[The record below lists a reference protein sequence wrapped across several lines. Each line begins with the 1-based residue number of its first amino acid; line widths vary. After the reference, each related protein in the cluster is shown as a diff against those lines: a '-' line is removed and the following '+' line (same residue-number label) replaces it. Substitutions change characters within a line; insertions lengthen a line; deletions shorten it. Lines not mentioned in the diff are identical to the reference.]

1 MTRTRWAGHAWLA
14 FTLTMIG
21 CIIYT
26 ATHNPWL
33 ILPAWIAASTS
44 AGLAFGCYTRANRE
58 QQIAR
63 RLAALR
69 GTPAA
74 TCQIRRARLEQQ
86 LRKDT
91 P

>member
-44 AGLAFGCYTRANRE
+44 AGLAYGYYRRAGRKE
-58 QQIAR
+58 HIAR
-63 RLAALR
+63 RLAALHDR
-69 GTPAA
+69 PAA
-74 TCQIRRARLEQQ
+74 AYQVPQERAQQ
-86 LRKDT
+86 LRKD
-91 P
+91 PA